1 MIQAARPV
9 YNATYQTAL
18 MNFQDQDFTFKY
30 IEYQPIEFSDNRVQG
45 TDAQAANLTAIF
57 AYYAYMILGLDYD
70 SFTPKGGDNLYQKAL
85 NIVNNAPEGSNING
99 WRAFDGLRNRYWL
112 VENLTNTRNNILHD
126 VIYSYCRTGLDKMYD
141 NESEARSNILQ
152 SLVQLQSFNR
162 ENPNTMI
169 VQFFMQ
175 TKVLE
180 LIGIFKKAGI
190 DDKNRAL
197 ELLSALDAANAG
209 RYKDELR

>member
-1 MIQAARPV
+1 
-9 YNATYQTAL
+9 
-18 MNFQDQDFTFKY
+18 
-30 IEYQPIEFSDNRVQG
+30 
-45 TDAQAANLTAIF
+45 
-57 AYYAYMILGLDYD
+57 
-70 SFTPKGGDNLYQKAL
+70 
-85 NIVNNAPEGSNING
+85 
-99 WRAFDGLRNRYWL
+99 
-112 VENLTNTRNNILHD
+112 
-126 VIYSYCRTGLDKMYD
+126 MYD